1 MEDAIIKHIKE
12 QPVATQAMLI
22 NFLKSAV
29 EGGQAFTDF
38 LDMTPSMRRKFD
50 KERTRMYAAGYTY
63 LRMNLNF
70 KDILEKLEV
79 ESNVQ
84 SHST

>member
-1 MEDAIIKHIKE
+1 MEEAVVKHIKE

-22 NFLKSAV
+22 DFIKSATD
-29 EGGQAFTDF
+29 GGQAFTDF

-50 KERTRMYAAGYTY
+50 KESKRMYAAGYTY
-63 LRMNLNF
+63 VRMNLNF

-79 ESNVQ
+79 DSK

>member
-1 MEDAIIKHIKE
+1 MEEAVIKHIKE
-12 QPVATQAMLI
+12 QPVATQAILI
-22 NFLKSAV
+22 DFLKSAV
-29 EGGQAFTDF
+29 SGGQAFTDF

-50 KERTRMYAAGYTY
+50 KECKRMYAAGYTY

-79 ESNVQ
+79 DSKSQ
-84 SHST
+84 ST